1 MASPIVY
8 IKIFGCLTCWEK
20 GGGDTASQD
29 TLFFSC
35 QPPIQTLDSI
45 QAIKAFWFWNNR
57 IRLCGAEVRDNF
69 WKEGEQCSEGEEQFS
84 EGRRA
89 MFRGRGTIFRRKER
103 NVQRERNNF
112 QKEGEQCSERE
123 EQI

>member
-8 IKIFGCLTCWEK
+8 IKIFGCLPAGR

-45 QAIKAFWFWNNR
+45 QAIKAFWSWNNR
-57 IRLCGAEVRDNF
+57 IRLCGAGVREGG
-69 WKEGEQCSEGEEQFS
+69 KES
-84 EGRRA
+84 
-89 MFRGRGTIFRRKER
+89 
-103 NVQRERNNF
+103 NVQRERNSF
-112 QKEGEQCSERE
+112 
-123 EQI
+123 